1 MTTPLNH
8 ILIFKT
14 NILTAADRLCIENR
28 LNTHGGIE
36 RWSLD
41 QQDVDCVLR
50 IVSAT
55 LTPEAIIDLIT
66 CQGFACAELD

>member
-1 MTTPLNH
+1 MTTPLDH

-14 NILTAADRLCIENR
+14 NILTAADRLAIENR
-28 LNTHGGIE
+28 LNTHCGIE

-55 LTPEAIIDLIT
+55 LTPADIIDLIT